1 MAERIV
7 PPVVEPSAG
16 QERVHQWMA
25 WKSAKSLGER
35 VTRQV
40 EKAAKRGSRGTT
52 VPLGDLRA
60 LLALIEPGMEPK

>member
-7 PPVVEPSAG
+7 PVVVEPTDDLG
-16 QERVHQWMA
+16 RVERWMA

-40 EKAAKRGSRGTT
+40 EKATKRGSRGTT